1 MLFGRTRPSALV
13 RELKYILP
21 PILSGRTRPSALVR
35 DLKSISP
42 PTCWGRTRP
51 SALVR
56 ESKSILP
63 GRALN
68 FFGLFSH
75 SFCDKATSSS
85 SILNIRL

>member
-1 MLFGRTRPSALV
+1 MLFGRTSSSALV
-13 RELKYILP
+13 RNLKP
-21 PILSGRTRPSALVR
+21 
-35 DLKSISP
+35 ISP

-68 FFGLFSH
+68 FSGLCRY

-85 SILNIRL
+85 LTLNIRL